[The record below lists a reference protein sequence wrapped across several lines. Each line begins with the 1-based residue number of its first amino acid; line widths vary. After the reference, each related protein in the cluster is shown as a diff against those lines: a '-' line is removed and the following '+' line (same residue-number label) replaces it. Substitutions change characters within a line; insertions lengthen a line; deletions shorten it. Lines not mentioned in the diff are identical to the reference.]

1 MIQVTLFSRTD
12 CHLCDVVLEELRSL
26 EEEYP
31 HEVIVLDIDG
41 DKKLQQKYGE
51 IIPVVIIGPY
61 QLKAPITRQ
70 QLAIALG
77 AAVDG
82 DKHRQTIAAA
92 EREKRANSSE
102 TFGGPEKLS
111 LWITR
116 HYLAVFNIFFLL
128 YAGLPFLGPVLLR
141 AGAEA
146 PARLIYNGYGLM
158 CHQLAFRSVFLFGEQ
173 AVYPRGSAGL
183 DGLVT
188 YEQAT
193 GNDPDDLIAAR
204 QFLGNETTGYKVA
217 LCQRDVAIYLG
228 IFMFGAVFGLVG
240 RRFPALPWYLW
251 IAIGIL
257 PMGLDGVSQYIS
269 QLPFGFTEALVPFR
283 ESTPMLRY
291 MTGLLFGI
299 GTAWFGYPL
308 VEATMRDSRSLLQA
322 KAERIA
328 RRRGNEV
335 KSKN

>member
-1 MIQVTLFSRTD
+1 VIQVTVFSRAD
-12 CHLCDVVLEELRSL
+12 CHLCDDVLEDLRSL

-41 DKKLQQKYGE
+41 DKKLQQKYRE

-82 DKHRQTIAAA
+82 VRHRQTIAEAQQQ
-92 EREKRANSSE
+92 KRVNGVES
-102 TFGGPEKLS
+102 FGGPEKLS

-116 HYLAVFNIFFLL
+116 HYLAIFNLFFLL

-141 AGAEA
+141 SGADA
-146 PARLIYNGYGLM
+146 PARLIYNSYSLM
-158 CHQLAFRSVFLFGEQ
+158 CHQLAFRSVFMFGEQ
-173 AVYPRGSAGL
+173 IVYPRASAGI
-183 DGLVT
+183 DGLIT

-193 GNDPDDLIAAR
+193 GNDPDDLITAR
-204 QFLGNETTGYKVA
+204 QYLGDETIGYKVA

-228 IFMFGAVFGLVG
+228 IFLFGVAFSLTG
-240 RRFPALPWYLW
+240 RRLPALPWYLW
-251 IAIGIL
+251 IVIGIL

-283 ESTPMLRY
+283 ESTPLLRY

-328 RRRGNEV
+328 RQQSNEV
-335 KSKN
+335 ESKN